1 MARRSLIS
9 RHCHSLAPRTCRA
22 TPTRRKGSTPRKR
35 QTFRSRA
42 LFTLHILVDS
52 SRCCALARRDS
63 CRPARVSIPKPPTH
77 PTCSEIQ
84 QKWRIVKGAVLFR
97 RRYRRRHG
105 AARPR
110 GLPGPVGLF
119 VAARTDESTFGLCA
133 FQRPTSYDTLRGDFR
148 EMHPPRP
155 PGSTVPHDYSELDAD
170 QPPEYASERE
180 EDAHHHGVVHG
191 AHITGRNTSPSSPV
205 IMPLSPGYNPQ
216 TGFEAPYDS
225 DPEYQAARRARSL
238 DLGPDT
244 GSDDELPRYDP
255 GGASPPP
262 AYVPRAH
269 EDQRSNRSGV
279 YSDQPLSVG
288 PHSHASSFQGQPTHW
303 DPGRP
308 RASTFNGEHAGAP
321 AEAGGGGR
329 RRSSSSAREPFS
341 VLSRVSA

>member
-1 MARRSLIS
+1 MPSYANTEKGKHATETTDVSVSRALYASHTCRLVAVLRPSPARLLPTSSRLNPKAPHPPNVLRDPAEMANREGRRPISSPLSSPSRRSSAS
-9 RHCHSLAPRTCRA
+9 RAPRTRG
-22 TPTRRKGSTPRKR
+22 P
-35 QTFRSRA
+35 
-42 LFTLHILVDS
+42 
-52 SRCCALARRDS
+52 
-63 CRPARVSIPKPPTH
+63 
-77 PTCSEIQ
+77 
-84 QKWRIVKGAVLFR
+84 FR
-97 RRYRRRHG
+97 RRSDGRIDF
-105 AARPR
+105 RPLR
-110 GLPGPVGLF
+110 L
-119 VAARTDESTFGLCA
+119 
-133 FQRPTSYDTLRGDFR
+133 QRPTSYDTLRGDFR